1 MFRVVLSVL
10 LAVALVGASL
20 PAVDDARHTTADAA
34 GERAADRLA
43 GAATRLLERS
53 DPGGRR
59 PLTLSLP
66 AQSWT
71 AARVALRI
79 GNGSVRWRVADGA
92 WSTRRVPVPVVVPG
106 GPLVLEDGP
115 HRLVLAVERR
125 AGPPIVVVHRRG
137 FK

>member
-1 MFRVVLSVL
+1 MVLSVL

-20 PAVDDARHTTADAA
+20 PAVDDARHTSADAA
-34 GERAADRLA
+34 GQRVTDRLHD
-43 GAATRLLERS
+43 AATTLAAHS

-66 AQSWT
+66 ARSWT
-71 AARVALRI
+71 AAPVELRV
-79 GNGSVRWRVADGA
+79 GDGSVRWRVGDGT
-92 WSTRRVPVPVVVPG
+92 WSARRVPVPVVVPG
-106 GPLVLEDGP
+106 GPLVLDGGI

-125 AGPPIVVVHRRG
+125 DGTPVVVVRRRG